1 MRLSF
6 IPIFPVYNFFRQNI
20 WHSIFD
26 QFHFH
31 HIFGDE
37 MSVIRQDRQLKD
49 RQLKAAETF
58 WGPLE
63 WL

>member
-1 MRLSF
+1 MLPSV
-6 IPIFPVYNFFRQNI
+6 PIFPVYNFFRQNI

-37 MSVIRQDRQLKD
+37 MTVSSDKTGKEQW
-49 RQLKAAETF
+49 QLKAAAANGE
-58 WGPLE
+58 L
-63 WL
+63 